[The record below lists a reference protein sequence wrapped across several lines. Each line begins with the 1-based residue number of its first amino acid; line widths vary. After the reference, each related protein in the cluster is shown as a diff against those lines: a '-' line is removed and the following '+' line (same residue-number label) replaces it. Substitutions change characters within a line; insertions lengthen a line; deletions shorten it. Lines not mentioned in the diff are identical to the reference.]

1 MVSYHEWRRTLLIL
15 IENHYNTNIMRVNKK
30 YIFTLCFV
38 FLSLCGQ
45 ICANRTISLKS
56 PNNKIE
62 VKVSLNDDIHYSVWH
77 SGQKLLDESKIALE
91 LSDGIVLGKTP
102 KLIICKT
109 KLFNEK
115 IVSPFYRNQ
124 SFTTEYNEANLKFKG
139 NFGIIFRVYNE
150 GVAYRFYTT
159 SKKYLEIKDEVAEFN
174 FDKDYTTYLS
184 HSTNKKEPFAMAFQN
199 IYEVKSFSQG
209 DSTLAFLPATID
221 FGNDKKLTILESDLE
236 SYPGMFLQIEKGKNS
251 LNGVFAKL
259 PSAFDYYP
267 WRHQK
272 YVTERTS
279 VIAKTKGNRSY
290 PWRVL
295 AISENDA
302 QMPTNNLV
310 YALASPNR
318 IGDYSWINPGK
329 SAWEWW
335 NDWGLSGVNFK
346 AGINME
352 TYKYYIDFA
361 SRYGL
366 EYVILDEGWYDPKS
380 GDMLTVI
387 QELNMSDLVQ
397 YAKDKGVGVIL
408 WTVFNVLDN
417 QLEEACKQYAAM
429 GVKGFKVDFL
439 DRDDQE
445 AVEMVY
451 RIAEAT
457 AHHQLL
463 LDLHG
468 IYKPTGINR
477 TYPNIVNFEGV
488 FGMEEAKWSTI
499 EKDMPQYNV
508 TFPFIRMM
516 AGPVDFTQG
525 AMRNASKK
533 DFQPVYYNPMSQGT
547 RCHQLATYIVYDS
560 PFTMLCDSPVL
571 YEKEGEYTR
580 FLSSI
585 PVDIDET
592 RILSGKMG
600 EYIVSARRKEAD
612 WYVGGLTNWTA
623 RDLKVSFSFLETG
636 KKYKAILYK
645 DGINSEKQASDY
657 QKSEL
662 IIDNS
667 TELDI
672 HLAPGG
678 GFAISISRELK
689 ATNQPTAVP
698 DALGLDHFYK
708 KYLDAEGIPVVSSE
722 KVRDEA
728 LTRAQ
733 QVISQIL
740 SKRADLKKIMV
751 DKGCKVMIIGEKE
764 EVCEIPEYAHIC
776 DTPQN
781 IAYWNK
787 RARGFGGAPEHDLS
801 ASCGEENVLGLEGD
815 RYRGESILVH
825 EFAHIIHMVG
835 LVNLEPDFD
844 SKLEALRQNAIAKGL
859 WKDTYAITNKEE
871 YFAESVQSFF
881 NCNQFSLEPNGVHN
895 AINTREKLKVYDPGM
910 YEFLLQYF
918 PEIDLCLV
926 TTNKYK

>member
-1 MVSYHEWRRTLLIL
+1 M
-15 IENHYNTNIMRVNKK
+15 
-30 YIFTLCFV
+30 
-38 FLSLCGQ
+38 SLFGQ
-45 ICANRTISLKS
+45 VYASKVISLKS
-56 PNNKIE
+56 PDNKIE
-62 VKVSLNDDIHYSVWH
+62 VRVSLDNDIQYSVWH
-77 SGQKLLDESKIALE
+77 LGQKILDESRVALE
-91 LSDGIVLGKTP
+91 LSNGTVLGSKP
-102 KLIICKT
+102 NLLANKT
-109 KLFNEK
+109 KAFKEK
-115 IVSPFYRNQ
+115 IVSPFYRTE
-124 SFTTEYNEANLKFKG
+124 SFIAEYNETNLKFKG
-139 NFGIIFRVYNE
+139 DFGIIFRIYNE
-150 GVAYRFYTT
+150 GAAYRFYTT
-159 SKKYLEIKDEVAEFN
+159 SKKNIEIKNEVAEFN

-184 HSTNKKEPFAMAFQN
+184 HSTNKKEPLAMAFQN
-199 IYEVKSFSQG
+199 IYEVKPFSQT
-209 DSTLAFLPATID
+209 DSSLAFLPATID
-221 FGNDKKLTILESDLE
+221 LRNDKKLTILESDLE
-236 SYPGMFLQIEKGKNS
+236 SYPGMFLQTEKGKNS

-259 PSAFDYYP
+259 PLAFDHYP
-267 WRHQK
+267 WRQQK
-272 YVTERTS
+272 YVTERSS

-295 AISENDA
+295 AISENDT
-302 QMPTNNLV
+302 QMPVNNLV
-310 YALASPNR
+310 YALASANR

-346 AGINME
+346 AGINMD

-361 SRYGL
+361 SRYSL
-366 EYVILDEGWYDPKS
+366 EYIILDEGWYDPKS
-380 GDMLTVI
+380 GNMLTVI
-387 QELNMSDLVQ
+387 PELNMPELVE

-408 WTVFNVLDN
+408 WTVFNVLDD
-417 QLEEACKQYAAM
+417 QLEEACKRYAAM

-439 DRDDQE
+439 DRDDQK

-457 AHHQLL
+457 ARYQLV

-488 FGMEEAKWSTI
+488 FGMEEAKWSTS
-499 EKDMPQYNV
+499 EKDMPQYDV

-533 DFQPVYYNPMSQGT
+533 DFQPIYYNPMSQGT

-560 PFTMLCDSPVL
+560 PFTMLCDSPIL
-571 YEKEGEYTR
+571 YEKEDEYTR
-580 FLSSI
+580 FVSSI
-585 PVDIDET
+585 SVDIDET
-592 RILSGKMG
+592 KILSGKMG
-600 EYIVSARRKEAD
+600 EYIVSARRKGSN

-623 RDLKVSFSFLETG
+623 RDLNVNFSFLETG

-667 TELDI
+667 TELEI
-672 HLAPGG
+672 HLASGG
-678 GFAISISRELK
+678 GFAISIREELG
-689 ATNQPTAVP
+689 TINQPTAVP
-698 DALGLDHFYK
+698 ATLGLDPFYK
-708 KYLDAEGIPVVSSE
+708 KYLDADGIPVVSSE

-728 LTRAQ
+728 LVRAQ
-733 QVISQIL
+733 KVIDQIL

-751 DKGCKVMIIGEKE
+751 HKGCKVMIIGEKE

-776 DTPQN
+776 DTPDN

-787 RARGFGGAPEHDLS
+787 RARGFGGAPEHDFS

-815 RYRGESILVH
+815 RYLGESILVH
-825 EFAHIIHMVG
+825 EFAHIIHLVG
-835 LVNLEPDFD
+835 LANLESDFD
-844 SKLEALRQNAIAKGL
+844 SKLEALRQKAIEKGL
-859 WKDTYAITNKEE
+859 WKGTYAITNKEE

-881 NCNQFSLEPNGVHN
+881 NCNKFSLEPNGVHN
-895 AINTREKLKVYDPGM
+895 AINTREKLEIYDPEM
-910 YEFLLQYF
+910 YNFLLRYF
-918 PEIDLCLV
+918 PEIDLDLIN
-926 TTNKYK
+926 TNKSK